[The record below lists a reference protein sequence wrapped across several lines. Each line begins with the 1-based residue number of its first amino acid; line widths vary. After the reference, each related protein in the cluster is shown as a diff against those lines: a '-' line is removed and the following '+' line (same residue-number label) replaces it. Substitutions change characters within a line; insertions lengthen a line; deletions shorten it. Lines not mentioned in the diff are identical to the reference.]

1 MLGYDIDNLALDFVG
16 DSGLQKV
23 RRVWACNVVSLTLC
37 AYFFGAI
44 AFAGAAGMVIAFA
57 LIWMARRAAKKI
69 CASSHAFN
77 WLLRQGW
84 AKARSLAQAAVNMF
98 RLLGQKSN
106 RYTVHS
112 LGIAYGKLGIPK
124 ATLANKLFR
133 PNRFSCA

>member
-1 MLGYDIDNLALDFVG
+1 MLGYDIDNLALYFVG
-16 DSGLQKV
+16 DSGQKEV
-23 RRVWACNVVSLTLC
+23 RSVWTLNAVCLTFC
-37 AYFFGAI
+37 ASCFGAI

-57 LIWMARRAAKKI
+57 LIWMARRAARKI

-84 AKARSLAQAAVNMF
+84 AEGRSLAQAAVNMF

-106 RYTVHS
+106 RYTAHS

-133 PNRFSCA
+133 PNRFSRA

>member
-16 DSGLQKV
+16 DPGLQKV

-37 AYFFGAI
+37 AYFFGVI
-44 AFAGAAGMVIAFA
+44 AFAGAAGMLVAFA

-69 CASSHAFN
+69 CASSRAFN

-84 AKARSLAQAAVNMF
+84 AEGRSLAQAAVNMF

-106 RYTVHS
+106 RYTAHS

>member
-1 MLGYDIDNLALDFVG
+1 MLSYDIDNLALDFVG
-16 DSGLQKV
+16 DSGLKKV

-44 AFAGAAGMVIAFA
+44 AFAGAAGMLVGFA

-77 WLLRQGW
+77 WLLRQRW
-84 AKARSLAQAAVNMF
+84 AEGRSLAQAAVNMF

-106 RYTVHS
+106 RYTAHS
-112 LGIAYGKLGIPK
+112 LGIAYGKLGIPQ

-133 PNRFSCA
+133 PNRFSRA